1 MDISVVLC
9 AYNGAASLGGALAS
23 FKQLSIPGELSWE
36 LILSEFEGLLEEINR
51 RPVRPLLVVHP
62 SQSVGCIRRIR
73 HATTRR
79 LSKRECYIH
88 ITAGLKHHVGEV
100 I

>member
-36 LILSEFEGLLEEINR
+36 LILIDNNSTDSTREIMQELIASSARNWAPR
-51 RPVRPLLVVHP
+51 RNI
-62 SQSVGCIRRIR
+62 CFN
-73 HATTRR
+73 TTRAR
-79 LSKRECYIH
+79 WANKSMS
-88 ITAGLKHHVGEV
+88 
-100 I
+100 